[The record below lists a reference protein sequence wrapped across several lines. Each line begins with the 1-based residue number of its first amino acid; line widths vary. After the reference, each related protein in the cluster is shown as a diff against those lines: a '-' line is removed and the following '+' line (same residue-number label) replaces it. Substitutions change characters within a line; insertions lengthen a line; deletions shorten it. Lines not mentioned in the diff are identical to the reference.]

1 MNTKTSE
8 ARISEL
14 VTELENYKTAF
25 IGSNTKQPERELSTH
40 VFETLLSLIRE
51 SFLPGVGDSRDDLIK
66 ALKELGYASSEHL
79 GEPADFFDSSY
90 KHRAFVA
97 GRMLDGLTTF
107 PYLIPVGLEQIIVV
121 NKLHIYSEQ
130 Y

>member
-1 MNTKTSE
+1 MNTKSSE

-14 VTELENYKTAF
+14 VTELASYKTAF
-25 IGSNTKQPERELSTH
+25 IGSNAKQPEGELSTH
-40 VFETLLSLIRE
+40 VFETLLNLIRE
-51 SFLPGVGDSRDDLIK
+51 SFLPGVGDSRTDLVK
-66 ALKELGYASSEHL
+66 ALNELGYAPSEHL
-79 GEPADFFDSSY
+79 GQPADFFNSSY

-97 GRMLDGLTTF
+97 GRMLEGLTTF
-107 PYLIPVGLEQIIVV
+107 PYLMPVGLEQIIVV